1 MMSKNSFLVS
11 MKENNKRRLWVWVVA
26 ILAFVLLFPVMTA
39 LMANNIIN
47 NTKLLAETYKTQVLQ
62 QILHDRLIVGMK
74 NLFGF
79 WGYTS
84 FASAAIAII
93 SAVQGYSYLYS
104 RKKIDFYMGMP
115 VKRP

>member
-79 WGYTS
+79 WEYTS

-93 SAVQGYSYLYS
+93 SAVQGYSYL
-104 RKKIDFYMGMP
+104 
-115 VKRP
+115 